1 MGSVWDDIARPNK
14 ECSFNNGVMYLLV
27 IGFYCLWVGLN
38 AVEVQRGYAPAY
50 MPLSSGVRGWF
61 AVLAGLGLVLPANIA
76 LEYAFEKDSEVTGD
90 GLSGDVMTKLLS
102 EAPINVE
109 PLARTLETP
118 FISISGWMVLAFTMY
133 LPFDV
138 FNLKIFFSSLLAAT
152 AGLFYNLMVLPTY
165 WTGNLQDHNKF
176 VFVYS
181 AMMIS
186 MGIVLGLNSVPTAIM
201 SVMGTILILLGQFLD
216 LLEQKKGRFWL
227 QERIDNPTL
236 SLFGVGQPLLV
247 FGWILLC
254 QAVALPTV
262 DTSSTF

>member
-1 MGSVWDDIARPNK
+1 
-14 ECSFNNGVMYLLV
+14 
-27 IGFYCLWVGLN
+27 
-38 AVEVQRGYAPAY
+38 
-50 MPLSSGVRGWF
+50 
-61 AVLAGLGLVLPANIA
+61 
-76 LEYAFEKDSEVTGD
+76 
-90 GLSGDVMTKLLS
+90 MTKLLR

-118 FISISGWMVLAFTMY
+118 FISILGWMVLAFTMY

-176 VFVYS
+176 VYVYS

-254 QAVALPTV
+254 QAVALPIV